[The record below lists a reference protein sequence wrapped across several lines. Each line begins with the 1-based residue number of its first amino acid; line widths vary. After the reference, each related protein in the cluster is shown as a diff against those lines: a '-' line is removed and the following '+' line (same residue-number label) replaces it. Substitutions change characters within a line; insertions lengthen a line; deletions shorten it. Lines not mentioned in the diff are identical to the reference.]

1 MQQVCMYV
9 YYFDALVIVI
19 DTGRNLYYQFAELQI
34 LLSPFL
40 KEEVSFDEYR
50 RSSALRVAVQSSTLC
65 SIHLNSCFFAFFNQL
80 P

>member
-1 MQQVCMYV
+1 MYV
-9 YYFDALVIVI
+9 YYFDALVI
-19 DTGRNLYYQFAELQI
+19 DSTGRNLYYQFAELQI

>member
-1 MQQVCMYV
+1 MYV
-9 YYFDALVIVI
+9 YYFDALVI
-19 DTGRNLYYQFAELQI
+19 DSTGRNLYYQFAELQI

-40 KEEVSFDEYR
+40 KEEVSLDEYR
-50 RSSALRVAVQSSTLC
+50 RSSALRVAVHSSTLC

>member
-1 MQQVCMYV
+1 MYV
-9 YYFDALVIVI
+9 YYFDALVI

-50 RSSALRVAVQSSTLC
+50 RSSALRVAVHSSTLC

>member
-1 MQQVCMYV
+1 MYV
-9 YYFDALVIVI
+9 YYFDALVI
-19 DTGRNLYYQFAELQI
+19 DTGRDLYYQFAELQI

-40 KEEVSFDEYR
+40 KEEVSLDEYR
-50 RSSALRVAVQSSTLC
+50 RSSALRVAVHSSTLC